1 MRWGRALTAA
11 AAIVA
16 MGVGLSVESLSQTKE
31 QAALER
37 MRREISSLRQ
47 RLESTRREARN
58 AEQELAAIDLEL
70 RLHATE
76 LEMASSI
83 LAGIERKKAAAER
96 RIAELVPLIERQ
108 RKQLATRLAALYR
121 MGETSY
127 VRLFLSFDAKENP
140 FEAAS
145 LLRYLI
151 HRDARAVEAFR
162 ESRLQLAVERSAL
175 QTEEERSL
183 KAIRIVADRK
193 RAVESSRRKKE
204 SVLAQLRSE
213 SYQSEKELQE
223 LEEKAARL
231 QRLLALLYERKPA
244 ERRGDSISDYRGVLP
259 WPIQGKVVETF
270 GTKRNPRFATVT
282 TSNGIRIEAEPGTE
296 VAAIFAGTVLYAEWF
311 KGYGNLVIVD
321 HGDRVFSLYGNLR
334 PTNLVV
340 GSRVEAGQVVGSVA
354 ASESAEAGSLYFEI
368 RQNNEPANPVTWL
381 R

>member
-83 LAGIERKKAAAER
+83 LAHIERKKAAAER

-183 KAIRIVADRK
+183 KAIRIVADRR

-296 VAAIFAGTVLYAEWF
+296 AAAIFAGTVLYAEWF

-340 GSRVEAGQVVGSVA
+340 GARVEAGQIVGSVA